1 MTRGQGTSELR
12 REKKRSHQWRGVA
25 KILAAPPGTGRSA
38 TGLFSAHQRGTA
50 KPCVRGQGGDLAE
63 TNYLLAHISED
74 KGHKRNKGIGVFHEY
89 AFLVC
94 SCKKTF
100 FLSIGAALSEP
111 PPPPFRLD
119 EIRPPSRSRSNF
131 SARKVLISSSLPRS
145 SGTRVVSSHILAG
158 ICSRTLD
165 SYPACHHFKLF

>member
-1 MTRGQGTSELR
+1 LEYKAANRYVERLPDAMTRGQGTSELR

-100 FLSIGAALSEP
+100 F
-111 PPPPFRLD
+111 F
-119 EIRPPSRSRSNF
+119 PS
-131 SARKVLISSSLPRS
+131 VPRS
-145 SGTRVVSSHILAG
+145 PNRRRLRSASMKSGPLRAPDPISPPE
-158 ICSRTLD
+158 R
-165 SYPACHHFKLF
+165 Y